1 MKKGAMSLLGLFF
14 YLFVSLAALG
24 AFLAMSKSIASS
36 LHMNQ
41 IMVGVR
47 TQCFASLNSI
57 FGREYTREG
66 ESFTGNFTRLKEFY
80 NISEQAID
88 EEIKRA
94 SALLSATEIRN
105 NFLICSSW
113 MPSIEYRSCMNEMR
127 MRYEAKAI
135 SAICSIKMWSPAH
148 GLEKEVIAW
157 LIG

>member
-14 YLFVSLAALG
+14 YLFASLAALG
-24 AFLAMSKSIASS
+24 VFLMMSKSIASS

-47 TQCFASLNSI
+47 TECFASLNSI

-80 NISEQAID
+80 NVSEESID
-88 EEIKRA
+88 EEIERA
-94 SALLSATEIRN
+94 TALLSATEIRQ

-113 MPSIEYRSCMNEMR
+113 MPSIEYRSCINEIR
-127 MRYEAKAI
+127 RRYEAKAI
-135 SAICSIKMWSPAH
+135 SSICSIRMWSPVH
-148 GLEKEVIAW
+148 GQEKEVIAW

>member
-24 AFLAMSKSIASS
+24 AFLMMSKSIASS

-47 TQCFASLNSI
+47 TECFASLNSI

-66 ESFTGNFTRLKEFY
+66 ESFTENFTRLKEFY
-80 NISEQAID
+80 NISEESID
-88 EEIKRA
+88 EEIERA
-94 SALLSATEIRN
+94 SALLSATEIRQ

-113 MPSIEYRSCMNEMR
+113 MPSVEYQACMGEMR
-127 MRYEAKAI
+127 RRYEAKAI
-135 SAICSIKMWSPAH
+135 SAVCSIKMWSPVH
-148 GLEKEVIAW
+148 GQEKEVIGW
-157 LIG
+157 LVG